1 MWPETI
7 GSAETMG
14 GGGFPTLGVL
24 YYIGVISGLLQE
36 CIGLMVS

>member
-14 GGGFPTLGVL
+14 RGFPTLGVL